1 MTFMKYLSAPRFCL
15 TFTQAKQ
22 NLNIAFNENPHP
34 LRPPE
39 NDAVVL
45 GLPEKSPVPWKTE
58 KK

>member
-1 MTFMKYLSAPRFCL
+1 MKYLSTPRFYL
-15 TFTQAKQ
+15 RFPQAKQ

-34 LRPPE
+34 LRPAE
-39 NDAVVL
+39 NNAVVL